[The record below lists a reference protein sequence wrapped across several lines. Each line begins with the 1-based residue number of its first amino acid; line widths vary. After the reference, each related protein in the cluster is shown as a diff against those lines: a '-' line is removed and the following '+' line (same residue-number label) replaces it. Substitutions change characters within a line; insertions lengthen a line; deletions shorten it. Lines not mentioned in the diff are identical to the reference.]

1 MDKTP
6 SYGQLTHYLN
16 TNKNENI
23 FNLILQ
29 NNLLKIK
36 SLVERNKSLIYAR
49 NKDDSTPMTFAIKYG
64 FLDMVIY
71 LFNVG
76 VTVNEYYDNN
86 ILLLSIAMT
95 SFSVSNASFSH
106 LKECTKYF
114 DIMEVLIEKGSDVN
128 EVDKNG
134 VSLLEILLNTSELFK
149 ASWLLRMGADPNK
162 CRKDGYTHLYNA
174 ISKEYYS
181 HIKLLLG
188 VKVFKEEYQDFLA
201 QYGEIKIQTDVNKG
215 SENIDINTVLLAAS
229 VGNIDMF
236 ELLLENG
243 ANINHVTESDI
254 NNNIGIGAN
263 VLHYASYYG
272 KTQMCLHLIK
282 KGFDVNAQVTS
293 GDTPIIIVI
302 RNKNNNNNTSSLLQT
317 LIKKGGDPDKANN
330 LNETPISIAVR
341 MADSVSQMAKN
352 KDALEEV
359 VTILIEYEVDVKKS
373 ILTRLGTEKMRTI
386 IENRLKILDD
396 RKFAVFGKSK
406 TTNIE
411 SLNEY
416 IKDGFKDYINL
427 ETYSNFE
434 DFFDEDEHNKV
445 IKIGDM
451 IYGIN
456 AETIFNAYF
465 RDRPK
470 RYEEQF
476 YACKAVLPNWPNRT
490 NIDWK
495 TGALFNLKRI
505 GYNVSYTEPYVS
517 YNLFYRLLTSDI
529 KMFELIENT
538 EQIPATTSLQMIHLN
553 PIANSANHCQER
565 TGGLY
570 YTIKEI
576 RLNTTPKSTP
586 EASKSDDESVA
597 HRSKKTRMGGSTKGK
612 KQTKRGVSR
621 KQKTKRRRPTK

>member
-1 MDKTP
+1 MPDP
-6 SYGQLTHYLN
+6 SFLESMYDSDSESEYVN
-16 TNKNENI
+16 DDI
-23 FNLILQ
+23 F
-29 NNLLKIK
+29 
-36 SLVERNKSLIYAR
+36 
-49 NKDDSTPMTFAIKYG
+49 
-64 FLDMVIY
+64 
-71 LFNVG
+71 
-76 VTVNEYYDNN
+76 
-86 ILLLSIAMT
+86 
-95 SFSVSNASFSH
+95 
-106 LKECTKYF
+106 
-114 DIMEVLIEKGSDVN
+114 
-128 EVDKNG
+128 
-134 VSLLEILLNTSELFK
+134 
-149 ASWLLRMGADPNK
+149 
-162 CRKDGYTHLYNA
+162 
-174 ISKEYYS
+174 
-181 HIKLLLG
+181 
-188 VKVFKEEYQDFLA
+188 
-201 QYGEIKIQTDVNKG
+201 
-215 SENIDINTVLLAAS
+215 
-229 VGNIDMF
+229 
-236 ELLLENG
+236 
-243 ANINHVTESDI
+243 
-254 NNNIGIGAN
+254 GIGAN
-263 VLHYASYYG
+263 DLHYASYYG
-272 KTQMCLHLIK
+272 NTQMCLQLIK
-282 KGFDVNAQVTS
+282 NGFDVNAQVAS

-302 RNKNNNNNTSSLLQT
+302 RNKNKNKNTYSLLQT
-317 LIKKGGDPDKANN
+317 LIQNGGDPDKPNN

-341 MADSVSQMAKN
+341 MADSALQMAKSKEGIAYSN
-352 KDALEEV
+352 DLIEI

-373 ILTRLGTEKMRTI
+373 ILTQLGTEKMRTI
-386 IENRLKILDD
+386 IENRLKILND
-396 RKFAVFGKSK
+396 RKSAVFGKSK

-434 DFFDEDEHNKV
+434 DFFAEDEHNKV

-465 RDRPK
+465 RDRTK

-476 YACKAVLPNWPNRT
+476 YACKAVLKFWPNRT

-529 KMFELIENT
+529 KMFELIENK
-538 EQIPATTSLQMIHLN
+538 ERIPATTGLQMIHLN

-586 EASKSDDESVA
+586 DASISDDESVA

-612 KQTKRGVSR
+612 KHTKHGVSR
-621 KQKTKRRRPTK
+621 KQKTKRRRPVK